1 MADSGQYPEIRTGQG
16 LVPEMLRHAKDGV
29 CLGTGLQN
37 PLPCKRDS
45 SEEILAGEIQTVN
58 NILIS

>member
-29 CLGTGLQN
+29 CLGTGLQK
-37 PLPCKRDS
+37 PLPLKRHS
-45 SEEILAGEIQTVN
+45 RKEILAGEIQIIYK
-58 NILIS
+58 ILIS